1 MSGKMSSIKLKIRE
15 LGKKKIV
22 GNLHPWNEA
31 GVMGMD
37 GW

>member
-1 MSGKMSSIKLKIRE
+1 MLGKMFSIKLKIRE

-22 GNLHPWNEA
+22 GNFYFWNEV